1 MASSE
6 SQTQTKD
13 GNLAP
18 ASEDAADLSGSDVE
32 GGKHKSI
39 SIEDCPTDLD
49 TSGVTSPISAIPS
62 KFNVDSDVL
71 ARSPMGS
78 VVDLT
83 AVQSEIEGVAPSS
96 GPASLDPAM
105 DAHSEVTETALE
117 KSEREEDVQ
126 DASVAITVTSPGG
139 TARTDSPTTAAAD
152 EEKDE
157 EKDEIPTVPLAKE
170 SGDAEGSEFTNSQ
183 GVTFTPTADVL
194 DETGSLIPY
203 GLPCVRELFRFLV
216 SLVNPHDGHNQDS
229 MIQIALHLIATA
241 LETGADHLDKFES
254 LLLLVKD
261 DLARNLVS
269 LLSAERIGTF
279 SSALW
284 VSYMMFESQRDH
296 LKFQL
301 EIFLNKLIEVVCTE
315 SQRVT
320 YEHKELAL
328 EMVLRLY
335 RIPGFLT
342 QLYLNFDCGMYTSNI
357 FEDLTKM
364 LSKNAFPVTGL
375 YSTHFLSLDALLSVI
390 ESIEAQCQRRIGGG
404 VGSSAE
410 GPTVESTIA
419 GKEGHAASSAG
430 PPFNR
435 CSGYQ
440 FATTSTTGQP
450 LETAPKDTTSS
461 DTLIPSHEEVMAL
474 KHKKKLITTATEQF
488 NAKPSKGI
496 AYMQECGLIKSPVDN
511 SEVAAFMRQ
520 NPHLDKKQIGEYISN
535 RKNLAVLEA
544 FVRSFDFVGLRVD
557 ESLRQ
562 FLEAFRLPG
571 EAPLITLI
579 LEHFA
584 DHWQKSNGDPFA
596 DADAAFTLSYAVI
609 MLNVD
614 QHNKNA
620 TKNND
625 PMTPEQFMRNVRG
638 TNGGGD
644 HDQDMLS
651 ELYHAIRSE
660 EIVMPAEQTGLVR
673 ENYLWKCVLKRG
685 VDDRESRFMMAP
697 NGYFDHDLF
706 AIIWGSTVAALS
718 YVFDKSEDAAV
729 VERALNGFQR
739 CAMIAAHYHMSDVFD
754 NLVISLCK
762 FSTLLTV
769 AEPESQFIPVYGMN
783 TKAMLAT
790 RTVFSLVQRHGDI
803 LRDGWRNVT
812 ECLLQLFKC
821 QLLPQSMMEADDF
834 LLTQGRVQLY
844 REDPQS
850 AASKQDTSFLNSF
863 MSFVSMGSDQQKVR
877 TPEEEE
883 SAKMAQKCINDCN
896 LEAIITESKFL
907 HAESLQ
913 ELIKFLVAGSK
924 QQNEDQQEDEHAVLF
939 FQEMIVRIT
948 GQNLDRVPVVWKEVS
963 EHISTLIAK
972 STSKDKHF
980 LLERSVTALLRL
992 AVRLSRKSELAS
1004 IVVQSLRSLLAMK
1017 VNHLFGVCRQIAFG
1031 LHELLRNNAANIHD
1045 EDDWTIIFAL
1055 IEVIGA
1061 GANTVIAGPENNVPA
1076 KRGGEE
1082 DSGHGASSESE
1093 AVHSRNASPV
1103 RERSDSFSS
1112 GGWIVLGS
1120 SAPNSAEDASA
1131 GADTQIRE
1139 GGLICFNRNAIVHPR
1154 PIVMHDAMSFFKCCE
1169 SLEFLIRDVA
1179 HITPHNFPACV
1190 RAVRTFVE
1198 ASFVGRPDANAAAN
1212 QRGNL
1217 QSQLGVGA
1225 ASSRKSAG
1233 GARSHA
1239 KRTPQGRAPPM
1250 RRVQSAPHNVDS
1262 YDADESDSES
1272 NADLSSE
1279 YHHAT
1284 LQIIKLIHTLHTGAG
1299 KIYSSWAEAAAGGES
1314 EGAAAAAAAAA
1325 AESDLWTISWCPLM
1339 QGMARLCC
1347 DKRSHIR
1354 TYSLTKLQSSL
1365 LYKDLV
1371 ALGPTE
1377 WESAFT
1383 RILFP
1388 MLSHLL
1394 TKSNPGEKTAMEE
1407 TRMRAATLLCK
1418 VFLQHLSPLTEL
1430 DSFRPLWLTIIDF
1443 MENFIGAASS
1453 DLLADAVPE
1462 SLKNML
1468 LVMDTAGIF
1477 FSESGSATELYN
1489 LTSLKLQFLPNL
1501 MADVFGEKIKH
1512 QQQQRR
1518 EEQDNTQ
1525 LAAQPQVEH
1534 STSEEQPSPEQD
1546 IPKKISATLQTQP
1559 PSTSVIVPE
1568 SANPQSP
1575 MDPPIMPA
1583 SVFFAST
1590 TSTTTAAAAAAEAP
1604 AEKPPLT
1611 SKPPVAVP
1619 PAHSAA
1625 PAFAF
1630 GPPPPLPSS
1639 TIMASTAVKTA
1650 VGGSPA
1656 SVVVLPAMPE
1666 IAPMPP
1672 PPPGIQQLVSSPAA
1686 APVSVSGFQPIH
1698 VAHPTA
1704 TAFNVPV
1711 ANPKPQMPPPPQTTT
1726 MTMATAPY
1734 LAQPIQQAASAASSA
1749 GVQQGNILTAAF
1761 TPTMVPSASIP
1772 VVIQESAPPS
1782 DQK

>member
-1 MASSE
+1 MA
-6 SQTQTKD
+6 
-13 GNLAP
+13 
-18 ASEDAADLSGSDVE
+18 
-32 GGKHKSI
+32 
-39 SIEDCPTDLD
+39 
-49 TSGVTSPISAIPS
+49 TSV
-62 KFNVDSDVL
+62 
-71 ARSPMGS
+71 
-78 VVDLT
+78 
-83 AVQSEIEGVAPSS
+83 
-96 GPASLDPAM
+96 
-105 DAHSEVTETALE
+105 
-117 KSEREEDVQ
+117 
-126 DASVAITVTSPGG
+126 
-139 TARTDSPTTAAAD
+139 
-152 EEKDE
+152 
-157 EKDEIPTVPLAKE
+157 
-170 SGDAEGSEFTNSQ
+170 
-183 GVTFTPTADVL
+183 
-194 DETGSLIPY
+194 
-203 GLPCVRELFRFLV
+203 
-216 SLVNPHDGHNQDS
+216 
-229 MIQIALHLIATA
+229 
-241 LETGADHLDKFES
+241 
-254 LLLLVKD
+254 
-261 DLARNLVS
+261 
-269 LLSAERIGTF
+269 
-279 SSALW
+279 
-284 VSYMMFESQRDH
+284 
-296 LKFQL
+296 
-301 EIFLNKLIEVVCTE
+301 
-315 SQRVT
+315 
-320 YEHKELAL
+320 
-328 EMVLRLY
+328 
-335 RIPGFLT
+335 
-342 QLYLNFDCGMYTSNI
+342 
-357 FEDLTKM
+357 
-364 LSKNAFPVTGL
+364 
-375 YSTHFLSLDALLSVI
+375 
-390 ESIEAQCQRRIGGG
+390 
-404 VGSSAE
+404 
-410 GPTVESTIA
+410 
-419 GKEGHAASSAG
+419 
-430 PPFNR
+430 
-435 CSGYQ
+435 
-440 FATTSTTGQP
+440 
-450 LETAPKDTTSS
+450 
-461 DTLIPSHEEVMAL
+461 
-474 KHKKKLITTATEQF
+474 
-488 NAKPSKGI
+488 
-496 AYMQECGLIKSPVDN
+496 
-511 SEVAAFMRQ
+511 
-520 NPHLDKKQIGEYISN
+520 
-535 RKNLAVLEA
+535 
-544 FVRSFDFVGLRVD
+544 
-557 ESLRQ
+557 
-562 FLEAFRLPG
+562 
-571 EAPLITLI
+571 
-579 LEHFA
+579 
-584 DHWQKSNGDPFA
+584 
-596 DADAAFTLSYAVI
+596 
-609 MLNVD
+609 
-614 QHNKNA
+614 
-620 TKNND
+620 
-625 PMTPEQFMRNVRG
+625 
-638 TNGGGD
+638 
-644 HDQDMLS
+644 
-651 ELYHAIRSE
+651 
-660 EIVMPAEQTGLVR
+660 
-673 ENYLWKCVLKRG
+673 
-685 VDDRESRFMMAP
+685 
-697 NGYFDHDLF
+697 
-706 AIIWGSTVAALS
+706 
-718 YVFDKSEDAAV
+718 AV

-762 FSTLLTV
+762 FTTLLTV

-803 LRDGWRNVT
+803 LRDGWKNVT

-821 QLLPQSMMEADDF
+821 QLLPKTMMEGDDF

-844 REDPQS
+844 REDTQS
-850 AASKQDTSFLNSF
+850 AASKQDTGFLNSF
-863 MSFVSMGSDQQKVR
+863 MSFVSMGSDQQKER

-924 QQNEDQQEDEHAVLF
+924 QQTEDQQEDKHAVLF

-948 GQNLDRVPVVWKEVS
+948 EQNLDRVPVVWKDVS
-963 EHISTLIAK
+963 EHISKLIAK
-972 STSKDKHF
+972 STSKDKQF

-992 AVRLSRKSELAS
+992 AVRLLRKSELAS
-1004 IVVQSLRSLLAMK
+1004 IVVQSLKSLLAMK

-1055 IEVIGA
+1055 IEVVGA
-1061 GANTVIAGPENNVPA
+1061 GANTILASPENNVPA

-1112 GGWIVLGS
+1112 GGWIVLGN
-1120 SAPNSAEDASA
+1120 SAPNSTEDATA
-1131 GADTQIRE
+1131 GAADAQMRE

-1198 ASFVGRPDANAAAN
+1198 ASFVGRPDATAN
-1212 QRGNL
+1212 LRGNL
-1217 QSQLGVGA
+1217 QGQLGAGA
-1225 ASSRKSAG
+1225 ASSKKSG
-1233 GARSHA
+1233 SGARSHA

-1284 LQIIKLIHTLHTGAG
+1284 LQIVKLMHTLHTGAG
-1299 KIYSSWAEAAAGGES
+1299 KIYSSWAEAAGAGSETEGE
-1314 EGAAAAAAAAA
+1314 AAAAAAAVAA
-1325 AESDLWTISWCPLM
+1325 ADADLWTISWCPLM

-1371 ALGPTE
+1371 GLGPTE

-1418 VFLQHLSPLTEL
+1418 VFLQHLAPLTEL
-1430 DSFRPLWLTIIDF
+1430 ESFRPLWLTILDF

-1489 LTSLKLQFLPNL
+1489 LTSLKLQPFLPNL
-1501 MADVFGEKIKH
+1501 MADVFGERIKH
-1512 QQQQRR
+1512 QQLQMRDQQDK
-1518 EEQDNTQ
+1518 DNTQ
-1525 LAAQPQVEH
+1525 LAAQPPAEN
-1534 STSEEQPSPEQD
+1534 SALEKQPSSDQD
-1546 IPKKISATLQTQP
+1546 IPKNSSATLQTQP

-1568 SANPQSP
+1568 SANPPSP

-1590 TSTTTAAAAAAEAP
+1590 TAP
-1604 AEKPPLT
+1604 AVAVTQQALAEKLPLT

-1619 PAHSAA
+1619 PAFSVA
-1625 PAFAF
+1625 PAFAI

-1639 TIMASTAVKTA
+1639 TIMGSTAVTAA
-1650 VGGSPA
+1650 VGGNPA
-1656 SVVVLPAMPE
+1656 SVVLPAMPE

-1672 PPPGIQQLVSSPAA
+1672 PPPGIEPMVSSSAA
-1686 APVSVSGFQPIH
+1686 APASVSGFQPIH
-1698 VAHPTA
+1698 VAHPTT

-1711 ANPKPQMPPPPQTTT
+1711 ANPKPQMPPPQTTT
-1726 MTMATAPY
+1726 NAPY
-1734 LAQPIQQAASAASSA
+1734 LAQPIQQATASAASAA

-1761 TPTMVPSASIP
+1761 TPTMVPSASNP
-1772 VVIQESAPPS
+1772 VLLQESAPPS